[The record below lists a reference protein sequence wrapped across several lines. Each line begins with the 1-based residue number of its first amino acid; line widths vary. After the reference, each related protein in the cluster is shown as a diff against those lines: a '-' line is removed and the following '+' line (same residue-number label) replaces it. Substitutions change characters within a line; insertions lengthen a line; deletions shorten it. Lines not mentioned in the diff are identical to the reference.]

1 MSSSLHSIKPQ
12 CQFDRPASNLVEF
25 AKAFTAAAWIKHV
38 GQEMVAKDI
47 VQVNDAPNIDDV
59 WLPFFVEV
67 EPLKHT

>member
-1 MSSSLHSIKPQ
+1 
-12 CQFDRPASNLVEF
+12 
-25 AKAFTAAAWIKHV
+25 
-38 GQEMVAKDI
+38 MVAKDI